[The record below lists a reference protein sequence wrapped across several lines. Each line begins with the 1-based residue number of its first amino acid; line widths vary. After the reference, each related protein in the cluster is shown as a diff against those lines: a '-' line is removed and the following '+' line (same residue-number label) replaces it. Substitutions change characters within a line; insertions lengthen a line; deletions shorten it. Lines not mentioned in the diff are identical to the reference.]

1 MAIERDGTGTVKGY
15 RIGPGVDLLDANL
28 MQADLRR
35 ANLEGASLP
44 RANLYAADLRGA
56 CLIGADLSG
65 ADLKRA
71 DLRGA
76 DLMGADLDGAYFY
89 GAKVDPEQMRLIEA
103 ASREMLASI
112 IVDDQFSLGD
122 VAHFSTYTDEVP
134 GEESHLP
141 YKPGR
146 FENPG
151 YGYNY
156 EEDPYDDAAGGF
168 GYGRVTNPHHL
179 GHHRG
184 YGRRR

>member
-76 DLMGADLDGAYFY
+76 DLMGADLDCANFY
-89 GAKVDPEQMRLIEA
+89 GAKVDPKHMRLIEA

-112 IVDDQFSLGD
+112 IVTTEGFGGFGAGAGFGGQFGTGAVTAGPYS
-122 VAHFSTYTDEVP
+122 DEVP
-134 GEESHLP
+134 GEEDPLAGPP

-151 YGYNY
+151 YG
-156 EEDPYDDAAGGF
+156 
-168 GYGRVTNPHHL
+168 
-179 GHHRG
+179 HHRG